1 MSLIPNKALKEGK
14 KCWTDF
20 MSVLRGEMEN
30 AEMKQR
36 KVDAHVQGIPSRMGW
51 EMRKQ
56 RRVAAGLRR
65 FYSFGKYLI
74 MCHCARPCTGCRG
87 TRMLETWFL
96 TSPHPMR
103 SRDQTGV

>member
-30 AEMKQR
+30 VEMKQR
-36 KVDAHVQGIPSRMGW
+36 KVGAHVQCIPSRTGW

-56 RRVAAGLRR
+56 RGVAAGLRR
-65 FYSFGKYLI
+65 FYSFSKYLP
-74 MCHCARPCTGCRG
+74 CATMPGLVLDVGVQGCLRHD
-87 TRMLETWFL
+87 
-96 TSPHPMR
+96 S
-103 SRDQTGV
+103 